1 MENAT
6 KALVIAGSVLIAI
19 LLIAF
24 GMRIF
29 NSASGA
35 SKSSQSTMDATAITT
50 FNSQFSPYNG
60 KTLSVSKVNNLVQKV
75 IASNATNKSHTVTI
89 NDNLATSFT
98 PVAGTVAIV
107 YDPNGSGYITNIN
120 IN

>member
-50 FNSQFSPYNG
+50 FNSQFTSFSGAQSLN
-60 KTLSVSKVNNLVQKV
+60 KIRSLTQKA
-75 IASNATNKSHTVTI
+75 ISSNAVNTRQVKNNSADPTTVNI
-89 NDNLATSFT
+89 TS
-98 PVAGTVAIV
+98 AGTVSFE
-107 YDPNGSGYITNIN
+107 YENGYIKNIK